1 MTKET
6 FLHQLRIRLTPLPE
20 SEIKKRLD
28 YYSELI
34 DDMLE
39 DGISE
44 AEAIASFGSV
54 DQIAQSILYQTS
66 SFNLKTEKSNKKS
79 GWTVTAIILAVIGS
93 PLWLPLLLAFGI
105 VALSMIIVVFALIIC
120 ILAVVFSLGI
130 VGVLLVI
137 RAFSLLITEGVC
149 YAMLTIG
156 SGLLLTGCCL
166 LAFLGAKA
174 AVPWLVQLCSQL
186 FNKSKNLFHRKEEI

>member
-105 VALSMIIVVFALIIC
+105 VVFALIIC